1 MPTLLEIQRAVRRSL
16 VARDDTQAAVHIVA
30 DELLPEARLNIYR
43 NTFIGALT
51 TALRLSFPAVHRL
64 VGGEFFESAARIFIE
79 EEPPRSAYLG
89 DYGTGFPEFLANF
102 RPAASLAYLSGVARL
117 EWAVSRALHA
127 SDEQAIDVSRL
138 AEISPAD
145 HSRIAFVPHPSVGL
159 VRADHPVDTI
169 WRAVLAQ
176 DDAAMAR
183 IDLNSGPVWLLVQR
197 WQSGIEVTGCTEPAW
212 SFASALFASQPLQ
225 AAIDAAS
232 NVEASIQLA
241 DHLAAGR
248 FVDFTL
254 IDPHG
259 PTGASEQHSWP

>member
-1 MPTLLEIQRAVRRSL
+1 MPTLLEIQHAVRRSL
-16 VARDDTQAAVHIVA
+16 VARDDAQAAVYIVA

-64 VGGEFFESAARIFIE
+64 VGGEFFESAARVFIE
-79 EEPPRSAYLG
+79 AGPPRSAYLD
-89 DYGTGFPEFLANF
+89 DYGTGFPEFLASF
-102 RPAASLAYLSGVARL
+102 GPAASLPYLSGVARL

-138 AEISPAD
+138 SEINPAD
-145 HSRIAFVPHPSVGL
+145 HGRIAFVPHPSVGL
-159 VRADHPVDTI
+159 VRADHPVDAI

-183 IDLNSGPVWLLVQR
+183 IDLNAGPAWLLVQR
-197 WQSGIEVTGCTEPAW
+197 QQSGIEVIGCTESAW
-212 SFASALFASQPLQ
+212 RFASALCTSRPLQ
-225 AAIDAAS
+225 AAIDAAPD
-232 NVEASIQLA
+232 VEASILLA
-241 DHLAAGR
+241 EHLAAGR
-248 FVDFTL
+248 FVDFTF

-259 PTGASEQHSWP
+259 PTGASEKHS